1 MRLYYGKHIYTRV
14 RRCPPRALPF
24 RCRLRTVAGIFRETR
39 NPFCNPAEVCYTFCI
54 MPQIELINVSYSYR
68 TGEGQSVRALRNV
81 SFSVEKGEF
90 VALAG
95 MNGSGKSTLAK
106 LLNGLFVPSAGDVVI
121 DGMNTRDEE
130 RTFDIR
136 RKAGMVFQN
145 PDNQMVAT
153 IIEDDVAFGP
163 ENLGVPREEMIE
175 RVDRALDAVGMQEYR
190 TRSAS
195 KLSGGQKQRVAIAG
209 VLAME
214 PEIIIFDESTS
225 MLDPEGRAEIMEV
238 AKKLNEKGITVIA
251 ITHNMDEAAMAD
263 RIIVLRKG
271 RKVLDGT
278 PKEVFA
284 SPEVE
289 ACGLALPPATELA
302 RMLSER
308 GFRFD
313 GTVTDEEE
321 LVEGICS
328 QSN

>member
-1 MRLYYGKHIYTRV
+1 
-14 RRCPPRALPF
+14 
-24 RCRLRTVAGIFRETR
+24 
-39 NPFCNPAEVCYTFCI
+39 
-54 MPQIELINVSYSYR
+54 MPQIELIGVNYSYR
-68 TGEGQSVRALRNV
+68 LGEGQTVRALRNV

-106 LLNGLFVPSAGDVVI
+106 LLNGLFTPSSGDVLI
-121 DGMNTRDEE
+121 DGINTRDEE
-130 RTFDIR
+130 RTFDVR

-163 ENLGVPREEMIE
+163 ENLGIPREEIIE
-175 RVDRALDAVGMQEYR
+175 RVDWALDAVGMSEFR

-209 VLAME
+209 VLAMK
-214 PEIIIFDESTS
+214 PDILILDESTS
-225 MLDPEGRAEIMEV
+225 MLDPEGRAEIMDV
-238 AKKLNEKGITVIA
+238 AKKLNASGITVIS
-251 ITHNMDEAAMAD
+251 ITHNMDEAAQAD
-263 RIIVLRKG
+263 RVIVLRKG
-271 RKVLDGT
+271 RLVLDGT

-289 ACGLALPPATELA
+289 ACGLALPPPTEIA

-308 GFRFD
+308 GFGFSE
-313 GTVTDEEE
+313 TVTDEDA

>member
-1 MRLYYGKHIYTRV
+1 
-14 RRCPPRALPF
+14 
-24 RCRLRTVAGIFRETR
+24 
-39 NPFCNPAEVCYTFCI
+39 
-54 MPQIELINVSYSYR
+54 MPQIELIGVNYSYR
-68 TGEGQSVRALRNV
+68 VGEGQTVRALRNV

-106 LLNGLFVPSAGDVVI
+106 LLNGLFTPSSGDVLI
-121 DGMNTRDEE
+121 DGINTRDEE
-130 RTFDIR
+130 RTFDVR

-163 ENLGVPREEMIE
+163 ENLGIPREEIIE
-175 RVDRALDAVGMQEYR
+175 RVDWALGAVGMSEFR

-209 VLAME
+209 VLAMK
-214 PEIIIFDESTS
+214 PDILILDESTS
-225 MLDPEGRAEIMEV
+225 MLDPEGRAEIMDV
-238 AKKLNEKGITVIA
+238 AKKLNASGITVIS
-251 ITHNMDEAAMAD
+251 ITHNMDEAAQAD
-263 RIIVLRKG
+263 RVIVLRKG
-271 RKVLDGT
+271 RLVLDGT

-289 ACGLALPPATELA
+289 ACGLALPPPTEIA

-308 GFRFD
+308 GFGFSE
-313 GTVTDEEE
+313 TVTDEDA

>member
-1 MRLYYGKHIYTRV
+1 
-14 RRCPPRALPF
+14 
-24 RCRLRTVAGIFRETR
+24 
-39 NPFCNPAEVCYTFCI
+39 
-54 MPQIELINVSYSYR
+54 MPQIELIGVNYSYR
-68 TGEGQSVRALRNV
+68 VGEGQTVRALRNV

-106 LLNGLFVPSAGDVVI
+106 LLNGLFTPSSGDVLI
-121 DGMNTRDEE
+121 DGINTRDEE
-130 RTFDIR
+130 RTFDVR

-163 ENLGVPREEMIE
+163 ENLGIPREEIIE
-175 RVDRALDAVGMQEYR
+175 RVDWALDAVGMSEFR

-209 VLAME
+209 VLAMK
-214 PEIIIFDESTS
+214 PDILILDESTS
-225 MLDPEGRAEIMEV
+225 MLDPEGRAEIMDV
-238 AKKLNEKGITVIA
+238 AKKLNASGITVMS
-251 ITHNMDEAAMAD
+251 ITHNMDEAAQAD
-263 RIIVLRKG
+263 RVIVLRKG
-271 RKVLDGT
+271 RLVLDGT

-289 ACGLALPPATELA
+289 ACGLALPPPTEIA

-308 GFRFD
+308 GFGFSE
-313 GTVTDEEE
+313 TVTDEDA

>member
-1 MRLYYGKHIYTRV
+1 
-14 RRCPPRALPF
+14 
-24 RCRLRTVAGIFRETR
+24 
-39 NPFCNPAEVCYTFCI
+39 
-54 MPQIELINVSYSYR
+54 MPQIELIGVNYSYKV
-68 TGEGQSVRALRNV
+68 GEGQTVRALRNV

-106 LLNGLFVPSAGDVVI
+106 LLNGLFTPSSGDVLI
-121 DGMNTRDEE
+121 DGINTRDEE
-130 RTFDIR
+130 RTFDVR

-163 ENLGVPREEMIE
+163 ENLGIPREEIIE
-175 RVDRALDAVGMQEYR
+175 RVDWALDAVGMSEFR

-209 VLAME
+209 VLAMK
-214 PEIIIFDESTS
+214 PDILILDESTS
-225 MLDPEGRAEIMEV
+225 MLDPEGRAEIMDV
-238 AKKLNEKGITVIA
+238 AKKLNASGITVIS
-251 ITHNMDEAAMAD
+251 ITHNMDEAAQAD
-263 RIIVLRKG
+263 RAIVLRKG
-271 RKVLDGT
+271 RLVLDGT

-289 ACGLALPPATELA
+289 ACGLALPPPTEIA

-308 GFRFD
+308 GFGFSE
-313 GTVTDEEE
+313 TVTDEDA

>member
-1 MRLYYGKHIYTRV
+1 
-14 RRCPPRALPF
+14 
-24 RCRLRTVAGIFRETR
+24 
-39 NPFCNPAEVCYTFCI
+39 
-54 MPQIELINVSYSYR
+54 MPQIELIGVNYSYR
-68 TGEGQSVRALRNV
+68 VGEGQTVRALRNV

-90 VALAG
+90 VTLAG

-106 LLNGLFVPSAGDVVI
+106 LLNGLFTPSSGDVLI
-121 DGMNTRDEE
+121 DGINTRDEE
-130 RTFDIR
+130 RTFDVR

-163 ENLGVPREEMIE
+163 ENLGIPREEIIE
-175 RVDRALDAVGMQEYR
+175 RVDWALDAVGMSEFR

-209 VLAME
+209 VLAMK
-214 PEIIIFDESTS
+214 PDILILDESTS
-225 MLDPEGRAEIMEV
+225 MLDPEGRAEIMDV
-238 AKKLNEKGITVIA
+238 AKKLNASGITVIS
-251 ITHNMDEAAMAD
+251 ITHNMDEAAQAD
-263 RIIVLRKG
+263 RVIVLRKG
-271 RKVLDGT
+271 RLVLDGT

-289 ACGLALPPATELA
+289 ACGLALPPPTEIA

-308 GFRFD
+308 GFGFSE
-313 GTVTDEEE
+313 TVTDEDA